1 MERRLILRGF
11 LAGAVGGLLAFVFA
25 RIFAE
30 PLIDRAIA
38 YEEGRAAAQEALDRA
53 AGYAIPAEEA
63 GEVVSRAVQSGVG
76 IGLGMVFFGLLIGG
90 LYAVTYALCLGRTGR
105 IRPRPLALAVALAGF
120 VVVYLVPFLKYPAN
134 PPAVGNDATVG
145 DRTGLYL
152 LLLGISVVAA
162 VVATAFGQAVRPR
175 LGTWNATLAGAAAYA
190 VAVGVAMAVLPSLGE
205 LSENVAQNGGPRATE
220 TPLPLRDA
228 DDNIA
233 FPGFPADVLAE
244 FRVYAVGAQL
254 VLWTALGLAF
264 APMADRLLARDA
276 EPRPTRPRAQHAAS

>member
-11 LAGAVGGLLAFVFA
+11 LAGGFGGLLAFVFA

-38 YEEGRAAAQEALDRA
+38 YEEGRGAAQEALDRA
-53 AGYAIPAEEA
+53 AGYSIPPEEG

-76 IGLGMVFFGLLIGG
+76 IGLGMVFFGLLMGG
-90 LYAVTYALCLGRTGR
+90 LYAVAYALCLGRTGR
-105 IRPRPLALAVALAGF
+105 IRPRPLALAVAAAGF

-145 DRTGLYL
+145 DRSGLYL
-152 LLLGISVVAA
+152 LLLGVSLVSA
-162 VVATAFGQAVRPR
+162 VVATAFGQGLRAR
-175 LGTWNATLAGAAAYA
+175 LGTWNASLAGVGAYV

-205 LSENVAQNGGPRATE
+205 LSENVAQNGGPRSTE

-228 DDNIA
+228 NDNIV

-244 FRVYAVGAQL
+244 FRIYAVGAQL
-254 VLWTALGLAF
+254 ILWTAVGLAF
-264 APMADRLLARDA
+264 APMADRLLGRRA
-276 EPRPTRPRAQHAAS
+276 EPVAGQPVTAAG

>member
-11 LAGAVGGLLAFVFA
+11 LAGTIGGLLAFVFA

-30 PLIDRAIA
+30 PLIQRAID
-38 YEEGRAAAQEALDRA
+38 YEEGRAAAQDALDRA
-53 AGYAIPAEEA
+53 AGLNVLEEEG

-105 IRPRPLALAVALAGF
+105 IRPRPLALAVAGAGF

-134 PPAVGNDATVG
+134 PPAVGNDATVS

-162 VVATAFGQAVRPR
+162 VVATAFGQSLRER
-175 LGTWNATLAGAAAYA
+175 LGTWNATLAGCGAYV
-190 VAVGVAMAVLPSLGE
+190 VAVGIAMAVLPNLGE
-205 LSENVAQNGGPRATE
+205 LAENVAENGGPRTSE

-228 DDNIA
+228 NDNIA

-254 VLWTALGLAF
+254 ILWTAIGLAF
-264 APMADRLLARDA
+264 APMAERVLAPGA
-276 EPRPTRPRAQHAAS
+276 ERRTTATPQPVAK